1 MQTST
6 DIKTDRCVCQRI
18 CKTRAADLDIFFCT
32 RCIVHR
38 RDGPVRPSPHV
49 IHMKKHDLEM
59 NLQKIRN
66 FETPDASLE
75 QYMTPA
81 VMTADILFDAY
92 RKGDIAGLKVVD
104 LGCGTGMFS
113 IGAWMLGAGQ
123 VLGFDVS
130 ESALAVAEQNRADFE
145 ADVEFILSDVSDVTE
160 GADTIFMN
168 PPFGC
173 QNKNADRPFLDKAM
187 ELSECIYSIHMANTL
202 DFVKEYCEKHGRS
215 IDYYKIYKYE
225 IPHTFSFHTKT
236 KKTVDVAVVNI
247 R

>member
-1 MQTST
+1 
-6 DIKTDRCVCQRI
+6 
-18 CKTRAADLDIFFCT
+18 
-32 RCIVHR
+32 
-38 RDGPVRPSPHV
+38 
-49 IHMKKHDLEM
+49 MKKKDLEM
-59 NLQKIRN
+59 GLQKVCN
-66 FETPDASLE
+66 FEKPDASLE

-81 VMTADILFDAY
+81 NIAADILFDAY
-92 RKGDIAGLKVVD
+92 SKGDVENLKVVD

-113 IGAWMLGAGQ
+113 IGAWMLGASQ
-123 VLGFDVS
+123 VIGFDIS
-130 ESALAVAEQNRADFE
+130 ESALDVARRNKKNLNAE
-145 ADVEFILSDVSDVTE
+145 VEFYHQDILSVNE

-202 DFVKEYCEKHGRS
+202 DFITEYCQKRGREVT
-215 IDYYKIYKYE
+215 YYKIYKYE
-225 IPHTFSFHTKT
+225 IPHTFAFHTKT

>member
-1 MQTST
+1 MT
-6 DIKTDRCVCQRI
+6 
-18 CKTRAADLDIFFCT
+18 L
-32 RCIVHR
+32 
-38 RDGPVRPSPHV
+38 
-49 IHMKKHDLEM
+49 KKKDLEM
-59 NLQKIRN
+59 ELQKVRN
-66 FETPDASLE
+66 FDDPDASLE

-81 VMTADILFDAY
+81 TIAADILFDAY
-92 RKGDIAGLKVVD
+92 RKGDVEGLKIVD

-113 IGAWMLGAGQ
+113 LGAWMLGSSQ
-123 VLGFDVS
+123 TIGFDIS
-130 ESALAVAEQNRADFE
+130 KAALRIAEENRKDLN
-145 ADVEFILSDVSDVTE
+145 ADVEFRCQDILSVDE

-173 QNKNADRPFLDKAM
+173 QSRNADRPFLDKAM

-202 DFVKEYCEKHGRS
+202 DFVREYCEKRGRGVP
-215 IDYYKIYKYE
+215 YYKIYKYE

>member
-1 MQTST
+1 M
-6 DIKTDRCVCQRI
+6 
-18 CKTRAADLDIFFCT
+18 
-32 RCIVHR
+32 
-38 RDGPVRPSPHV
+38 DGDQ
-49 IHMKKHDLEM
+49 MKKKDLEM
-59 NLQKIRN
+59 RLQKVCN
-66 FETPDASLE
+66 FEKPDASLE

-81 VMTADILFDAY
+81 NIAADILFNAY
-92 RKGDIAGLKVVD
+92 SKGDVENLKVVD

-113 IGAWMLGAGQ
+113 IGAWMLGASQ
-123 VLGFDVS
+123 VIGFDIS
-130 ESALAVAEQNRADFE
+130 ESALDVARRNKENLNAE
-145 ADVEFILSDVSDVTE
+145 VEFYHQDILSVNE

-202 DFVKEYCEKHGRS
+202 DFITEYCQKRGREVT
-215 IDYYKIYKYE
+215 YYKIYKYE
-225 IPHTFSFHTKT
+225 IPHTFAFHTKT